1 MNRTF
6 CALGLVKK
14 MTIFFSLH
22 LKFQLNAKINASS
35 NLYKRIALGFKI
47 QVASLEKKNE
57 QKFSSLIILAEEKD

>member
-6 CALGLVKK
+6 CALGLVQK
-14 MTIFFSLH
+14 MTIFSLH
-22 LKFQLNAKINASS
+22 LKIQLNAKINASS

-47 QVASLEKKNE
+47 QIASLEKKNE